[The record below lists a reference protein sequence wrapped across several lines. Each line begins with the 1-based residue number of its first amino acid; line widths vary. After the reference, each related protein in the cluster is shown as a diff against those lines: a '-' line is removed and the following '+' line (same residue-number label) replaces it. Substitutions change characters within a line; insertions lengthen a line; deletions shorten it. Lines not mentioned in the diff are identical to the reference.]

1 MKFKDYFLR
10 ETLNPDTAYDYQY
23 DGDGEYVFYP
33 DTEDKN
39 TFYTVSL
46 DRMPDWYLDI
56 SFSYTN
62 KHKNID
68 QTIMP
73 TGTGDAFKVFATI
86 SKIVMNYINP
96 LRQTLKTISF
106 SSEWSENSRINLY
119 TRLSK
124 KLQKEL
130 GDNWRLHIARSHGFI
145 EFDLSKIH
153 D

>member
-1 MKFKDYFLR
+1 MTFKDFLLK
-10 ETLNPDTAYDYQY
+10 ETLDPNTAYDYQY
-23 DGDGEYVFYP
+23 DGDGDYIFYP
-33 DTEDKN
+33 DPEDKD
-39 TFYTVSL
+39 TFYTVTL

-62 KHKNID
+62 KHKNIE
-68 QTIMP
+68 QTVLP
-73 TGTGDAFKVFATI
+73 TGTGDSFKVFATVT
-86 SKIVMNYINP
+86 KIIMEFIKSHKHS
-96 LRQTLKTISF
+96 LKTISF

-119 TRLSK
+119 TRISK
-124 KLQKEL
+124 KLQKKL